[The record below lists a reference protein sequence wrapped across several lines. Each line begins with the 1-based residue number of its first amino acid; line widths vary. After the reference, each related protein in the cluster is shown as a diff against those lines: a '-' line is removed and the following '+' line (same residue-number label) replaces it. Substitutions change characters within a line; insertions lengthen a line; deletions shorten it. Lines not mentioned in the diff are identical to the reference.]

1 MSDRPALL
9 LGPILGLVASVF
21 GYLLTALVVALT
33 EDDIGSDYFEF
44 VGWVYYNAQF
54 VDVEFSVGGE
64 FSGAGFGGSFNVVR
78 GSGLFGDIGGISA
91 PAVLYHLLPV
101 LALVLAGFLL
111 ARLAGRTDLASGAAA
126 GASLVL
132 GALVF
137 AVLGTFLFES
147 GNMAASIGPP
157 LVEGALVVGVVYPLV
172 CGALG
177 GALGGATNAGTPV
190 AERNTRRMR

>member
-21 GYLLTALVVALT
+21 GYLLTALVVTLT
-33 EDDIGSDYFEF
+33 EDDIGSDYFEL

-54 VDVEFSVGGE
+54 VDVELSVGGQL
-64 FSGAGFGGSFNVVR
+64 SGAGLGGSLNLVR
-78 GSGLFGDIGGISA
+78 GNGLFGGLVSLDA

-101 LALVLAGFLL
+101 VALVLAGFLL
-111 ARLAGRTDLASGAAA
+111 SRLAGKTEPVSGAAA
-126 GASLVL
+126 GVSLVV

-137 AVLGTFLFES
+137 AVLGTVLFETS
-147 GNMAASIGPP
+147 DMGTSIGPP
-157 LVEGALVVGVVYPLV
+157 LVEGAVIVGVVYPLV